1 MAATFRETGAI
12 QNPAY
17 RPTGKFPLFALLSEP
32 SEIKGGT
39 LLRIADHVH
48 GNRLRKGVGK
58 QRFLTI
64 R

>member
-17 RPTGKFPLFALLSEP
+17 RPTGKFPFVFIFSELP
-32 SEIKGGT
+32 EIKGGMRA
-39 LLRIADHVH
+39 LGKDNVCVSGQRK
-48 GNRLRKGVGK
+48 GLRK
-58 QRFLTI
+58 QTLLTI